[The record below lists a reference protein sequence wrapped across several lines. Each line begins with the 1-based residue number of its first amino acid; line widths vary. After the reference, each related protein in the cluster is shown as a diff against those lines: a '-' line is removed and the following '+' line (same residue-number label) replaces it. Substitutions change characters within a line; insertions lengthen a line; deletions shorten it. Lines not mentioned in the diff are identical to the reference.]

1 MLLLFCFLMKDRGDN
16 MAIVITNG
24 TYYITTNKNGAI
36 IKTPILEDAQ
46 HFYNVNVAS
55 RKIQKAPGKCKGYYV
70 FDTDGDD
77 KLATG
82 RKNRKKKERRKYG
95 KDTRKMLYK
104 KADGR
109 CVLCGREILLKDIS
123 IDHIVPLSMGGADS
137 VENLQCTCAECN
149 RFKAN
154 ILPSD
159 FMERIS
165 TIFFYQMERK
175 YVNRWRWKVIHKI
188 LERMI

>member
-1 MLLLFCFLMKDRGDN
+1 MKDRGDN

-137 VENLQCTCAECN
+137 VENLQCTCLSCN
-149 RFKAN
+149 QFKGS

-165 TIFFYQMERK
+165 QIFLYQMNK
-175 YVNRWRWKVIHKI
+175 KHYNNWKWKIVKKI
-188 LERMI
+188 LLKLSTDK